1 MDKTTKIIGGVIIGV
16 MLIFIVV
23 QTFQLNT
30 LKNSITGNAVSSGGA
45 IDTSGWTAQEK
56 MEYEH
61 HGTLPARLN
70 KGSTGSSGSGGMV
83 GGC

>member
-1 MDKTTKIIGGVIIGV
+1 MGVLAGIV
-16 MLIFIVV
+16 LIFVV
-23 QTFQLNT
+23 IQTFQLGSI
-30 LKNSITGNAVSSGGA
+30 KKSITGNAVGSNGA

-70 KGSTGSSGSGGMV
+70 KGSASSSGSGGMV